1 MKVLNLL
8 RKEKKS
14 YVEDAKVHSRNK
26 SSIREIVK
34 KEKEIHASFS
44 VATHTAKVMARVCDK
59 CLVKMEKSLTLYKIL
74 RGRGDHIHI
83 FLLLKLFILL

>member
-1 MKVLNLL
+1 MIYGKGT
-8 RKEKKS
+8 
-14 YVEDAKVHSRNK
+14 Y
-26 SSIREIVK
+26 SICEIVK

-74 RGRGDHIHI
+74 SGRGDHIHI